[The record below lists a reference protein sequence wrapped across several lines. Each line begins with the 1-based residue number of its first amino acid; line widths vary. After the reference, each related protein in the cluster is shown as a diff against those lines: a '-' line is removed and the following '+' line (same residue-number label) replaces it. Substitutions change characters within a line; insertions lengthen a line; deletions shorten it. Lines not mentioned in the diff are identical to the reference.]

1 MDKNY
6 FKIQEL
12 KNPES
17 AVINEISKRFNLTP
31 ILAQAYF
38 KEIKGLFEEH
48 FKAPKE
54 EGVIIFEAIRMEDP
68 PGKQLS
74 ECRRIPVRLTLD
86 MGGDLD
92 IYRQRG
98 LKAMR
103 QARILRL
110 ASVAYEQGALLTQE
124 DLSRLLSS
132 SVNTIKRD
140 LAALRED
147 FAPVPTR
154 GNVKDIGPSVS
165 HKTRIVQLYLTN
177 MDFQYVIIRSRH
189 SQKAIE
195 RYLKTF
201 TQVARL
207 WLAGH
212 SEEEISLIT
221 GISAYLCKEYLD
233 LVKQYHETERFKS
246 LFDDFPGKKNSSS
259 GKNR

>member
-1 MDKNY
+1 MDKDY
-6 FKIQEL
+6 FNRQEL

-31 ILAQAYF
+31 ILAQAYY
-38 KEIKGLFEEH
+38 KEIKGLFKEH
-48 FKAPKE
+48 FKAPEE
-54 EGVIIFEAIRMEDP
+54 EGVIIFEAIDRKDP

-86 MGGDLD
+86 MAGDLD
-92 IYRQRG
+92 TYKKTSLQ
-98 LKAMR
+98 AMR
-103 QARILRL
+103 QGRILRI
-110 ASVAYEQGALLTQE
+110 ASEAYEQGALLTQE

-132 SVNTIKRD
+132 SVSTIKRD
-140 LAALRED
+140 LADLRED

-177 MDFQYVIIRSRH
+177 MDFHYLIKRSRH
-189 SQKAIE
+189 SQKSIE

-212 SEEEISLIT
+212 SEEEIGLIT
-221 GISAYLCKEYLD
+221 GISTSLGKEYLD
-233 LVKQYHETERFKS
+233 LVKRYCETERFKS
-246 LFDDFPGKKNSSS
+246 LFDDFPGKKNSSM
-259 GKNR
+259 GKKR